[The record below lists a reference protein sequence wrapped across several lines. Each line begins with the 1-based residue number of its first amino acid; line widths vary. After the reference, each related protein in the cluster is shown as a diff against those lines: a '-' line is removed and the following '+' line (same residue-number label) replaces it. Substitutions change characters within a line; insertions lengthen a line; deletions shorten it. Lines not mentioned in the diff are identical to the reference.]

1 MRVSRLWI
9 ARCASG
15 LALWSVA
22 GLVAASAVPTPA
34 CAGPAGDGSLA
45 LSPRPECREATLQT
59 LRSAVQTMNATPP
72 AASQGASR
80 SRGPGR
86 ANHSGIRTYPLH
98 RLAPLPGRYYGQR

>member
-9 ARCASG
+9 ARCATG
-15 LALWSVA
+15 LALWAVA
-22 GLVAASAVPTPA
+22 GLAAASAVPAPA

-45 LSPRPECREATLQT
+45 LSTRPECREATLQT

-72 AASQGASR
+72 AAASGASR
-80 SRGPGR
+80 SRGAGR
-86 ANHSGIRTYPLH
+86 PDNSGIRTYPLH